1 MTNEQKLLQLRTRRN
16 ILIARGP
23 QNARIV
29 AKIDRQIRRLAKG
42 E

>member
-1 MTNEQKLLQLRTRRN
+1 MTNEQKLLQLRIRRD
-16 ILIARGP
+16 ILAARGP
-23 QNARIV
+23 HNVRIV